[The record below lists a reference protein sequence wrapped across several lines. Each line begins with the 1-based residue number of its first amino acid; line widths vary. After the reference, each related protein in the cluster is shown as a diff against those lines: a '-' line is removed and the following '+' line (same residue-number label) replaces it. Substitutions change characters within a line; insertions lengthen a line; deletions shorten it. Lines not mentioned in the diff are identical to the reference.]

1 MRNGTLLAA
10 IDLGSNSFRLEIGRY
25 EHGQV
30 QRIEYLK
37 ETVRLGNA
45 LDERRNLS
53 QEAMQRG
60 WECLSRF
67 SERLQ
72 QLKKPPI
79 RAVATQTLREARNRE
94 TFLARGRKI
103 LGLPIEVITGNEE
116 ARLIYLG
123 VSSLLPSSEERRLV
137 IDIGGRSTELI
148 QGTGIKPRK
157 TASFPLGSVGWSMN
171 FFADGKLSEKAFYQ
185 AEVAAQA
192 VLGEALTQF
201 SPEQWDIAY
210 GTSGTVNAVADIL
223 QAAGLSMEQ
232 IAFEDVQW
240 LRQQL
245 IAAGS
250 TAKVDLAGLKED
262 RRPVIG
268 GGVSILHALMEL
280 LRIDTLQVAQ
290 GALRNGVMAE
300 MLKRSQHRSDI
311 RDLSVRRLARKFVM
325 DKDQSLRVKRTALQ
339 ILGKILDN
347 DDKSQ
352 VAMLRQQLGWAG
364 QLHEIGFAISHDD
377 YHKHGAYILDHSD
390 LAGFNMQELHRVGML
405 ILGQQG
411 KLKNLEV
418 DFDEEDFAQLLVA
431 LRLAILLSHARR
443 DPDIGALQFACLAAD
458 KLFTV
463 QASQDWART
472 YPQSTHLL
480 RLEEA
485 AWAKT
490 PWAFKFMVEDRPVA
504 II

>member
-25 EHGQV
+25 EHGQI

-45 LDERRNLS
+45 LDERRYLS

-67 SERLQ
+67 SERLL
-72 QLKKPPI
+72 QLKKPRI

-94 TFLARGRKI
+94 AFLARGREI
-103 LGLPIEVITGNEE
+103 LGLPIEVISGNEE

-123 VSSLLPSSEERRLV
+123 VASLLPVSEERRLV

-148 QGTGIKPRK
+148 QGTGMKPRR

-171 FFADGKLSEKAFYQ
+171 YFADGKLTEKSFYQ

-192 VLGEALTQF
+192 VLGEALNQF
-201 SPEQWDIAY
+201 SSDQWDIAY

-223 QAAGLSMEQ
+223 QAAGLGMEQ
-232 IAFEDVQW
+232 IDFEDVQW
-240 LRQQL
+240 LRHQL
-245 IAAGS
+245 IEAGN

-262 RRPVIG
+262 RRAVIG

-280 LRIDTLQVAQ
+280 LQIDTLLLAQ

-311 RDLSVRRLARKFVM
+311 RDVSVRRLARKFVM
-325 DKDQSLRVKRTALQ
+325 DAQQSQRVKKFALQ
-339 ILGKILDN
+339 ILGKILDTPE
-347 DDKSQ
+347 KEQ
-352 VAMLRQQLGWAG
+352 LVMLKQQLGWAAL
-364 QLHEIGFAISHDD
+364 LHEIGFSISHDD
-377 YHKHGAYILDHSD
+377 YHKHGAYILDHAD
-390 LAGFNMQELHRVGML
+390 LLGFNVQELHRLGML
-405 ILGQQG
+405 VLGQQG

-418 DFDEEDFAQLLVA
+418 DFDEDHFAQLLIA
-431 LRLAILLSHARR
+431 LRLAILLCHARR
-443 DPDIGALQFACLAAD
+443 DPDITALQFQSDAD
-458 KLFTV
+458 NKLFTLV
-463 QASQDWART
+463 APQDWARK
-472 YPQSTHLL
+472 YPQSAHLL
-480 RLEEA
+480 RLEES
-485 AWAKT
+485 AWHKT
-490 PWAFKFMVEDRPVA
+490 PWGFHLVET
-504 II
+504 

>member
-25 EHGQV
+25 EHGQI

-45 LDERRNLS
+45 LDERHHLS

-67 SERLQ
+67 SERLL
-72 QLKKPPI
+72 QLKKPHI

-94 TFLARGRKI
+94 TFLARGREI
-103 LGLPIEVITGNEE
+103 LGLPIEVISGNEE

-123 VSSLLPSSEERRLV
+123 VASLLPVSEERRLV

-148 QGTGIKPRK
+148 QGTGMKPRR
-157 TASFPLGSVGWSMN
+157 TASFPLGSVGWSMG
-171 FFADGKLSEKAFYQ
+171 FFADGKLTEKSFYQ

-192 VLGEALTQF
+192 VLGEALNQF
-201 SPEQWDIAY
+201 SPDQWDIAY

-223 QAAGLSMEQ
+223 QAAGLGMEQ
-232 IAFEDVQW
+232 IDFEDVQW

-245 IAAGS
+245 IEAGS
-250 TAKVDLAGLKED
+250 TARVNLVGLKED
-262 RRPVIG
+262 RRAVIG

-280 LRIDTLQVAQ
+280 LQIDTLLLAQ

-311 RDLSVRRLARKFVM
+311 RDVSVRRLARKFVM
-325 DKDQSLRVKRTALQ
+325 DAQQSQRVKKFALQ
-339 ILGKILDN
+339 ILGKILHN
-347 DDKSQ
+347 SDKKQ
-352 VAMLRQQLGWAG
+352 VAMLKQQLAWAAL
-364 QLHEIGFAISHDD
+364 LHEIGFSISHDD
-377 YHKHGAYILDHSD
+377 YHKHGAYILDHAD
-390 LAGFNMQELHRVGML
+390 LLGFNVQELHRLGML
-405 ILGQQG
+405 VLGQQG

-418 DFDEEDFAQLLVA
+418 DFDEEDFAQLLIA
-431 LRLAILLSHARR
+431 LRLAILLCHARR
-443 DPDIGALQFACLAAD
+443 DPDITTLQFQKVAD
-458 KLFTV
+458 SKLFTLT
-463 QASQDWART
+463 APQDWARK
-472 YPQSTHLL
+472 YPQSAHLL
-480 RLEEA
+480 RLEET
-485 AWAKT
+485 AWHKT
-490 PWAFKFMVEDRPVA
+490 PWAFNFVA
-504 II
+504 T